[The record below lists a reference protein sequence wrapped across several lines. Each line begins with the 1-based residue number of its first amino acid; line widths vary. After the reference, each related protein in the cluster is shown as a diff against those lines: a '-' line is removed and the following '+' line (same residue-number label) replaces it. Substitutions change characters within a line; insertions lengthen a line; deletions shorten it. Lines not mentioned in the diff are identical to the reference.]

1 MLMTKSYI
9 ADHWSILRVKKDHGL
24 PVDEELDIFEK
35 EIQDVPVKMLSEL
48 YRINGEMFPIHDLI
62 VDSNDLEKLGRW
74 TKDLL
79 RLNAE
84 RVRVRSEVG
93 KVFGDFL
100 EYKTYE
106 R

>member
-9 ADHWSILRVKKDHGL
+9 ADHWSILRVKKDHGM
-24 PVDEELDIFEK
+24 PVDEELAIFEK
-35 EIQDVPVKMLSEL
+35 EIQDIPAIALSEL
-48 YRINGEMFPIHDLI
+48 YRINGAMFPIHDLI
-62 VDSNDLEKLGRW
+62 VDSKDLEKIGEW
-74 TKDLL
+74 TQELL

-84 RVRVRSEVG
+84 RVRIRSEVG